1 MYLNIFLLLLGRPM
15 NIQLMDG
22 PNGMKS
28 PANPNKGNVRQRVGQ
43 QRGGGYVFAD
53 NVSCR

>member
-1 MYLNIFLLLLGRPM
+1 
-15 NIQLMDG
+15 MDG